1 MSTKFQKYLA
11 AENGGG
17 ADLVANRASASGWE
31 TFKLWRVSDTSFNFR
46 VFNKQFLGLENQGSG
61 NKIAAVSNLPSNP
74 KTFQIVRNSNDP
86 NKIRIKASNV
96 MFLQD
101 ENDPSVFRLN
111 DKVANQLQGEYQL
124 TNGYSPARAPQ
135 VMHNNWDTYIT
146 EDDFI
151 FMSENGLTAVRI
163 PIGWWIAQDPSPPKP
178 FVGGS
183 LAALDNAFTW
193 TQ

>member
-1 MSTKFQKYLA
+1 MAIQKDGTQVQLMSTKFQKYLA

-96 MFLQD
+96 MFLQ
-101 ENDPSVFRLN
+101 
-111 DKVANQLQGEYQL
+111 
-124 TNGYSPARAPQ
+124 
-135 VMHNNWDTYIT
+135 NNWDTYIT